1 MLILAMDTGQE
12 VVSIGLAD
20 GQSIIC
26 EHHFRRKMSVLQT
39 LTPSI
44 QQILSDAGYTPADIE
59 LIATGLGPG
68 SFTGLRIGVT
78 TAKTMSYALKTPIT
92 GVGTLDAISR
102 NISVAEDCIICP
114 AVHARKGE
122 AYYAFFNNK
131 NTPLSNY
138 KADTIANIC
147 HDAAS
152 YNSKV
157 VLCGDGAIKNAD
169 MIKTIMGD
177 RVDIAGEEHS
187 FPRAASIISCA
198 LSKYETSGPD
208 DAFALVPSYV
218 KKPTPVIV
226 MEEKEREAR
235 QAKK

>member
-1 MLILAMDTGQE
+1 MLILAMDTCQE
-12 VVSIGLAD
+12 VVSLGLAD
-20 GQSIIC
+20 GRSIIC

-44 QQILSDAGYTPADIE
+44 LQILADAGYTPSDMG

-78 TAKTMSYALKTPIT
+78 TAKTMSYALKIPIV

-102 NISVAEDCIICP
+102 NISVAEDRIICP

-122 AYYAFFNNK
+122 AYYAFFDSK
-131 NTPLSNY
+131 YTPLSDYN
-138 KADTIANIC
+138 ADTTDNIC
-147 HDAAS
+147 KDAAS
-152 YNSKV
+152 YQSKV
-157 VLCGDGAIKNAD
+157 VFCGDGAVKNAD
-169 MIKTIMGD
+169 MIKSMMGD
-177 RVDIAGEEHS
+177 SAQIVGDEHS

-198 LSKYETSGPD
+198 LAKYETSGPD
-208 DAFALVPSYV
+208 DAFALAPSYV
-218 KKPTPVIV
+218 KRPTPVVV
-226 MEEKEREAR
+226 MEEKERETR